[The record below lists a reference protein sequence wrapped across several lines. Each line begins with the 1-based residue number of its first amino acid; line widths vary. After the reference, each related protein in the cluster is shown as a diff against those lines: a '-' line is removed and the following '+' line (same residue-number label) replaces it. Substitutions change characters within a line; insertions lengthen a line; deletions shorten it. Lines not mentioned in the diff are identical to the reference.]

1 LEAVF
6 GLVPEAAMSSATC
19 FSRDAILA
27 LSDCTREVAPE
38 LDAPEA
44 PAVRF
49 LFCSS
54 RMEAVIWKK
63 MGGGRKRGGV
73 MERITVS
80 MRGVKKKALALQ
92 GKKQGGGR

>member
-1 LEAVF
+1 
-6 GLVPEAAMSSATC
+6 MSSATC

-38 LDAPEA
+38 LDAPGA

-54 RMEAVIWKK
+54 RMEAVIWNKGGE
-63 MGGGRKRGGV
+63 GGGDKKGGTGESV
-73 MERITVS
+73 RRV
-80 MRGVKKKALALQ
+80 
-92 GKKQGGGR
+92 